1 MQPRETALVGVMAAL
16 TAVGAQVSVPIGQVP
31 VTLQVLFVLLSGLM
45 LGPRLG
51 FLALLVY
58 DVAGALGLPVF
69 AGLTGGL
76 GQIYGPLGGYIVAFP
91 LAAFLAGLSRE
102 KGRWTMLTLSL
113 AAVGLIYLL
122 GWARLSVI
130 IGPEKALT
138 VGVLPFIPFD
148 VAKAIIAVIVA
159 EKIGRAGLI
168 PLPHR

>member
-1 MQPRETALVGVMAAL
+1 MQPRETAIVGVMAAL

-45 LGPRLG
+45 LGSRLG

-76 GQIYGPLGGYIVAFP
+76 GQIYGPLGGYIAAFP
-91 LAAFLAGLSRE
+91 LAAFLVGLSRGR
-102 KGRWTMLTLSL
+102 GRWAMLTLSL

-122 GWARLSVI
+122 GWARLSAI
-130 IGPEKALT
+130 IGPGKALT

-148 VAKAIIAVIVA
+148 ASKAIIAVIVA
-159 EKIGRAGLI
+159 EKIGRAGLL